1 LLRILGANIDKA
13 RLEALSPLL
22 ADISRES
29 SDEHKWFIALDEA
42 DAATLSSLLFGAMDK
57 SAVKMFSRGQA
68 DVFQSYVRILN
79 KVASGGPW
87 TVLRSAASSQLATY
101 AFKQLPILQQCDLLQ
116 AVLISM
122 SPKEAVS
129 ICQSDRTPPLSDA
142 VMIWFRATTRT

>member
-1 LLRILGANIDKA
+1 LLRTLGANIDKA

-29 SDEHKWFIALDEA
+29 SNEYKWFTALDET
-42 DAATLSSLLFGAMDK
+42 DAATLSSLLFGPMDK

-68 DVFQSYVRILN
+68 DVFQSYVGILN

-87 TVLRSAASSQLATY
+87 AGLRSAASSQLATY
-101 AFKQLPILQQCDLLQ
+101 AFKQLPIMQQCDLLQ

-129 ICQSDRTPPLSDA
+129 ICQSDRTPSL
-142 VMIWFRATTRT
+142 F